1 MSTLFAMMNIASR
14 AMIAQQKNV
23 QVIEQ
28 NVTNANTEGYHR
40 QEAVFK
46 NGMPYGDIR
55 FKSSTGGGQFGTGV
69 VVDKIKRFSLEFFD
83 DRYRLELGQN
93 ARWEMENKILK
104 QLEATLE
111 ETGSDGLIA
120 RLDDFWSGWQILNG
134 DPSNTAIR
142 ADLRDRAQALVV
154 AFNQRAEQLTMLR
167 EDQDLTIQA
176 RVDEI
181 NEIAKQIAAL
191 NREIPRVRSLNNEP
205 NDLLDER
212 DRLLD
217 RLTEVSGMVA
227 KTQENGETIVSIGGH
242 VLVVGTGVNTLST
255 EIDLT
260 NDNLSRIVWNDGL
273 ALNVTSGELEGLF
286 DARDN
291 IIKDQMTGLD
301 QVAQTLHDQVNQ
313 AHIHGYSINNP
324 MGFVPPPPPAPLP
337 VDATAYNFFDLKMVP
352 GMISSRLILDSHIT
366 DPIDGLGNIAAAAG
380 PNYAPGDGNN
390 ALVISDLQRALVLN
404 SNSTSINDY
413 YSEQVASLGLIVSR
427 SKTSAADHA
436 SIMKS
441 LGESRDEVS
450 GVSSDE
456 EAVKLMQSQKAYNSA
471 ARVLT
476 TVDEM
481 LDRVINNMGR
491 VGI

>member
-23 QVIEQ
+23 QIIEQ

-69 VVDKIKRFSLEFFD
+69 VVEEIKRFSLEFFD

-142 ADLRDRAQALVV
+142 ADLRDRARALGV

-181 NEIAKQIAAL
+181 NEVATQIAAL

-217 RLTEVSGMVA
+217 RLTEISGIVA
-227 KTQENGETIVSIGGH
+227 KTPE
-242 VLVVGTGVNTLST
+242 
-255 EIDLT
+255 
-260 NDNLSRIVWNDGL
+260 
-273 ALNVTSGELEGLF
+273 
-286 DARDN
+286 
-291 IIKDQMTGLD
+291 K
-301 QVAQTLHDQVNQ
+301 
-313 AHIHGYSINNP
+313 
-324 MGFVPPPPPAPLP
+324 
-337 VDATAYNFFDLKMVP
+337 
-352 GMISSRLILDSHIT
+352 
-366 DPIDGLGNIAAAAG
+366 
-380 PNYAPGDGNN
+380 
-390 ALVISDLQRALVLN
+390 
-404 SNSTSINDY
+404 
-413 YSEQVASLGLIVSR
+413 
-427 SKTSAADHA
+427 
-436 SIMKS
+436 
-441 LGESRDEVS
+441 
-450 GVSSDE
+450 
-456 EAVKLMQSQKAYNSA
+456 
-471 ARVLT
+471 
-476 TVDEM
+476 
-481 LDRVINNMGR
+481 
-491 VGI
+491 